1 MDPDILIIWSVGL
14 LTMSVVTIPFYL
26 SRRKVERASVEA
38 ENTAE
43 HYGLHEP
50 VTIHPVVHPGAC
62 IGTGSCISVCP
73 EGDVL
78 GLKNGQAVPIAPGRC
93 IGHGV
98 CERACPVHAIQLVFG
113 TAKRGVDIPRIKQ
126 NFETNVP
133 GLYIIGELGGMGL
146 IRNAFEQ
153 GRQCIQGI
161 AKERSKGPADAL
173 DVVILGAGPAGL
185 SASLNCLHHKL
196 KFVTVEREDIG
207 GTVRYYPRKKVVMT
221 APLKVPGYGKLRHTE
236 ISKEHLIDLWG
247 DIVRKTGLKIRTE
260 EVVTSIEPTA
270 DGCFAVVTSKT
281 TYKTK
286 HAVLAIGR
294 RGVPRKSKVSY
305 SLLEPEAYQDEQIMV
320 VGGGD
325 SAVEAALALADQ
337 PENRVVVSYRRD
349 AFNRIKAKNRDR
361 VEAAQVEHQIEVLW
375 QTQVTELT
383 PDTVVYRDAQGR
395 THTRPNDS
403 MFIFAGGRHR
413 YQIRPT
419 LAAAR
424 RRSYSQNS
432 MSYFSHTMLR

>member
-161 AKERSKGPADAL
+161 AKERSTGPADAL

-247 DIVRKTGLKIRTE
+247 DIVRKTGLQDHLQDQACGVGDR
-260 EVVTSIEPTA
+260 PPGCTA
-270 DGCFAVVTSKT
+270 KNWNTG
-281 TYKTK
+281 
-286 HAVLAIGR
+286 
-294 RGVPRKSKVSY
+294 RKSLESV
-305 SLLEPEAYQDEQIMV
+305 LLALGTRGLPGRTDHGCRWRRL
-320 VGGGD
+320 GGGGGIGLGGPAGE
-325 SAVEAALALADQ
+325 SGH
-337 PENRVVVSYRRD
+337 
-349 AFNRIKAKNRDR
+349 RI
-361 VEAAQVEHQIEVLW
+361 L
-375 QTQVTELT
+375 
-383 PDTVVYRDAQGR
+383 P
-395 THTRPNDS
+395 
-403 MFIFAGGRHR
+403 
-413 YQIRPT
+413 
-419 LAAAR
+419 AR
-424 RRSYSQNS
+424 C
-432 MSYFSHTMLR
+432 L